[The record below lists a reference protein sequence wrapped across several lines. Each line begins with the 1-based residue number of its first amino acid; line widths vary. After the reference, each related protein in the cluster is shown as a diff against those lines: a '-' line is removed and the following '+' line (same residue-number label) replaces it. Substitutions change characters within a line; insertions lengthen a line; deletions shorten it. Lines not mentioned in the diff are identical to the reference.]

1 MYILG
6 IDSMNNNGYPSAVY
20 QKKVFI
26 YNGHYSDVPL
36 FTDKIELILEIFR
49 DNIFKIFFLQ
59 QYTMFRVAFLFIGK
73 SNFGQNILHIS
84 K

>member
-26 YNGHYSDVPL
+26 YNVHYSDVPS
-36 FTDKIELILEIFR
+36 FTNKIELILEIFR
-49 DNIFKIFFLQ
+49 EYL
-59 QYTMFRVAFLFIGK
+59 
-73 SNFGQNILHIS
+73 
-84 K
+84 